1 MSASGSSGLGGWSS
15 LIPPGAE
22 WIEPNYDQIL
32 KSVAAGQSP
41 YLVIINI
48 VRNLYHPTVP
58 AGFTGQLYFLLGL
71 FAIHTLTLVLGL
83 AIRLAQG
90 RLWFFTRLDRT
101 VVLPNTSTLYAF
113 CATVY
118 AALGIVLIVASIDI
132 SRGGDLPRWY
142 QGMRASWFGCLWV
155 GAYFEIWSTLC
166 GWYIRK
172 KGAFYKESRVKTV
185 LAILIPLAVL
195 VIAWVPP
202 LVIFYFSIH
211 AYNHSFVVAGEIVDM
226 LEEWQKTW
234 TPAKGLEIDKLAMLF
249 APGSELG
256 YDFTKSSHLTR
267 TGYAY
272 VAGILLATFAIYL
285 VGVWLEVAHLSQ
297 TVSDLRTQARE
308 AVYKRNR
315 GARPSDLTG
324 KTNERSDSSA
334 STPSLSTRIAR
345 QLDEEQFAH
354 DGRTEATQH
363 PWTLLA
369 WVRRNRLYSAGCIA
383 TMLLVNAGIDLW
395 QATTR
400 VDLRYPSGQFI
411 VEILISCWMNGI
423 LSTAVALLLL
433 FRSLDASTSP
443 FLTLLRHRLPFLPF
457 PPPPAVTCSNAT
469 RSLITTEPPR
479 YAAAYATGS
488 VPLVER
494 TTTRSF
500 NDAAEGETPLP
511 VMLSERGRK
520 ESEWDDHEQEKQ
532 GAWSAIADSSAPSS
546 PHAM

>member
-256 YDFTKSSHLTR
+256 HDFTKSSHLTR

-457 PPPPAVTCSNAT
+457 PPAVTCSNAT

>member
-15 LIPPGAE
+15 LIPAGAQ
-22 WIEPNYDQIL
+22 WIEPNYEEIL
-32 KSVAAGQSP
+32 KSVAAGESP

-48 VRNLYHPTVP
+48 VRNLYHPSVP
-58 AGFTGQLYFLLGL
+58 AGFTGQLYFSLGL
-71 FAIHTLTLVLGL
+71 FAIHTLILVLGL

-113 CATVY
+113 CAIVY
-118 AALGIVLIVASIDI
+118 AALGIVLIVASIGI

-166 GWYIRK
+166 GWYVRK

-195 VIAWVPP
+195 LIAWVPP
-202 LVIFYFSIH
+202 LVIFYFSVN
-211 AYNHSFVVAGEIVDM
+211 AYNHSFIVAGEIVDM
-226 LEEWQKTW
+226 LEGWQKTW
-234 TPAKGLEIDKLAMLF
+234 TSAKGLEIDKLATLF

-256 YDFTKSSHLTR
+256 HDFTRSSHLGHDFTRSSHLTR

-272 VAGILLATFAIYL
+272 IAGVLLATFAIYL

-297 TVSDLRTQARE
+297 TVSDLRTQAKD
-308 AVYKRNR
+308 AVHKRNR

-324 KTNERSDSSA
+324 KTDELSDSSA

-345 QLDEEQFAH
+345 QLDEEH
-354 DGRTEATQH
+354 
-363 PWTLLA
+363 
-369 WVRRNRLYSAGCIA
+369 
-383 TMLLVNAGIDLW
+383 
-395 QATTR
+395 
-400 VDLRYPSGQFI
+400 
-411 VEILISCWMNGI
+411 WMNGI

-443 FLTLLRHRLPFLPF
+443 FLTILRHRLPFLPF
-457 PPPPAVTCSNAT
+457 PPAVTCSNAT

-520 ESEWDDHEQEKQ
+520 ESEWDEHEQEKQ
-532 GAWSAIADSSAPSS
+532 GAWSAIAGSSAPSS
-546 PHAM
+546 PRAM

>member
-1 MSASGSSGLGGWSS
+1 MSASGSNGLGDWSS
-15 LIPPGAE
+15 LIPAGAE
-22 WIEPNYDQIL
+22 WIEPNYEEIL
-32 KSVAAGQSP
+32 QSVAAGQSP
-41 YLVIINI
+41 YLVILDI
-48 VRNLYHPTVP
+48 VRNLYHPDVP
-58 AGFTGQLYFLLGL
+58 PGFTGQLYFLLGL
-71 FAIHTLTLVLGL
+71 FAVHALILVFGL

-101 VVLPNTSTLYAF
+101 VVLPNTSTLYGF
-113 CATVY
+113 CAIVY

-142 QGMRASWFGCLWV
+142 QGMRVSWFGCLWV

-172 KGAFYKESRVKTV
+172 KGAFYKESSVKTV
-185 LAILIPLAVL
+185 LAILFPLAVVL
-195 VIAWVPP
+195 IAWVPP
-202 LVIFYFSIH
+202 LVLFYFSIN
-211 AYNHSFVVAGEIVDM
+211 AYNHSYIVAQEIVVM

-234 TPAKGLEIDKLAMLF
+234 TPAKGLEIDKLATLF
-249 APGSELG
+249 TPGSELG
-256 YDFTKSSHLTR
+256 HDFTRSLHLSR
-267 TGYAY
+267 AGHAY
-272 VAGILLATFAIYL
+272 LAGILLATFAVYL
-285 VGVWLEVAHLSQ
+285 VGISLEVAHLSQ
-297 TVSDLRTQARE
+297 TVSDLRAQAKE
-308 AVYKRNR
+308 AVFRRNR
-315 GARPSDLTG
+315 VARPSDLTG

-334 STPSLSTRIAR
+334 SIPSLSTRIAR

-354 DGRTEATQH
+354 DGRTEATEH

-383 TMLLVNAGIDLW
+383 TLLLVNAGIDLW

-400 VDLRYPSGQFI
+400 MDLRYPSGEFI
-411 VEILISCWMNGI
+411 VEMLISCWMNGI
-423 LSTAVALLLL
+423 LSTVVALLLL

-457 PPPPAVTCSNAT
+457 PPAVTCSNAT

-500 NDAAEGETPLP
+500 NEAAEGETPLP
-511 VMLSERGRK
+511 DLLSERSRK
-520 ESEWDDHEQEKQ
+520 QSEWNEHEHEKQ
-532 GAWSAIADSSAPSS
+532 GAWNAIEGSSAPSS
-546 PHAM
+546 PRAM